1 MKPEIN
7 SLRSIVLAGLVL
19 ALATVLPA
27 QSAGSDT
34 GKATTPPASAPSAQ
48 PAPGTTPVGGDSPAP
63 ADTKQ
68 PATQQPTSTRPSGKS
83 SPDATS
89 KEPAPGTTPVG
100 GDIPAKSADLEK
112 VVPVGGDLIKVKP
125 GSVEDVSAVGNRDI
139 GGRGLGNWYSTDTE
153 IKMGKTYA
161 DEIEKSS
168 KFITDPVVTEYVNRI
183 GQNIVKNSDCKVPF
197 TIKVLDSDEINAFA
211 LPGGFFYVNS
221 GLILNAD
228 EEAELAGV
236 MAHETAHVCAH
247 HAVREMTRM
256 NYAQLGTIPLIFIG
270 GWTGYGIY
278 EAASIGIPIT
288 FMKFSREFE
297 AQADYLGVQ
306 YMYRA
311 GYDPQAF
318 ITFFEKIQAL
328 EKRKPGAVAKVFADH
343 PQTPDRILHTQ
354 EEIAR
359 ILPARDE
366 YMVTTSE
373 FDDVKARL
381 ARIENKRRL
390 TDTKG
395 VTRPSLRR
403 ASTGTDSGS
412 SPARPTT
419 ARVPTTSPRCIAAT
433 TRTKSDAL
441 QGGRQSRKGTAQP
454 ERVLLLVL
462 SAASLYIGCGRQL
475 HSIHE
480 ENCHFRGGLCLHS
493 AADEDRQ
500 SDASRAAARHRVC
513 PQSPA
518 GHRVQR
524 QRHHHGGQS
533 PDRDTS

>member
-1 MKPEIN
+1 VVAVGSEI
-7 SLRSIVLAGLVL
+7 
-19 ALATVLPA
+19 
-27 QSAGSDT
+27 
-34 GKATTPPASAPSAQ
+34 GKI
-48 PAPGTTPVGGDSPAP
+48 
-63 ADTKQ
+63 
-68 PATQQPTSTRPSGKS
+68 KS
-83 SPDATS
+83 
-89 KEPAPGTTPVG
+89 
-100 GDIPAKSADLEK
+100 
-112 VVPVGGDLIKVKP
+112 
-125 GSVEDVSAVGNRDI
+125 GSVEDVGAVGNRDI
-139 GGRGLGNWYSTDTE
+139 GGRGIGNWYSTDTE

-161 DEIEKSS
+161 DQIEKSS
-168 KFITDPVVTEYVNRI
+168 KLITDSLITEYVNRI

-197 TIKVLDSDEINAFA
+197 TIKVIDSDEINAFA

-247 HAVREMTRM
+247 HAVRQMTRM

-297 AQADYLGVQ
+297 SQADYLGVQ

-359 ILPARDE
+359 ILPAKDE

-373 FDDVKARL
+373 FEDVKARL

-403 ASTGTDSGS
+403 ASTGTDTTGS
-412 SPARPTT
+412 STSQTGDSTSASDDKPT
-419 ARVPTTSPRCIAAT
+419 
-433 TRTKSDAL
+433 
-441 QGGRQSRKGTAQP
+441 
-454 ERVLLLVL
+454 
-462 SAASLYIGCGRQL
+462 L
-475 HSIHE
+475 H
-480 ENCHFRGGLCLHS
+480 R
-493 AADEDRQ
+493 
-500 SDASRAAARHRVC
+500 
-513 PQSPA
+513 
-518 GHRVQR
+518 
-524 QRHHHGGQS
+524 
-533 PDRDTS
+533 RDDQN